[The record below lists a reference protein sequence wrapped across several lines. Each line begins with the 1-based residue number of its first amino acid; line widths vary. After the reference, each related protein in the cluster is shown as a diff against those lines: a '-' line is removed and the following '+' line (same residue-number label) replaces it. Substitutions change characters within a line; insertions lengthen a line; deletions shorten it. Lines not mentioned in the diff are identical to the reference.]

1 VPFVVNFLE
10 FILRAFVVQAKF
22 PESTNLESKIGNLKS
37 KMPPPL
43 LEIRNLSVDFNL
55 KRGVLAAV
63 RDLSFTLSEG
73 ETFGIVGE
81 TGCGKSVTALSILR
95 LVPTPPAKIIQ
106 GELLFEGEDL
116 LKKSPREMERIR
128 GRKISMIFQEP
139 MTSLNP
145 SLTVGTQ
152 IGECYQ
158 VHMGHSK
165 KVARDYTENV
175 LALVRLPAP
184 KTLADRYPHELS
196 GGMRQRVMIAM
207 ALACQPKL
215 LIADEPTTALDVTIQ
230 AQIIELLKELQEKF
244 KMALIFIS
252 HNLGVV
258 ARLCDRIG
266 VMYAG
271 SMVELAEKKTL
282 FTRPQHPYTI
292 ALLEA
297 IPRPQSRRD
306 SLKAIPGTICNLFDP
321 PPGCKF
327 HPRCSKAREICKT
340 EPPRLEEKIGKGLAA
355 CYFPGA

>member
-1 VPFVVNFLE
+1 
-10 FILRAFVVQAKF
+10 VQAKLN
-22 PESTNLESKIGNLKS
+22 SESKIS
-37 KMPPPL
+37 PPL
-43 LEIRNLSVDFNL
+43 LDVRNLAVEFQL
-55 KRGVLAAV
+55 KRGVLTAV
-63 RDLSFTLSEG
+63 RDLSFSLAEG

-95 LVPTPPAKIIQ
+95 LVPSPPGKISN

-116 LKKSPREMERIR
+116 LTKSSKEIEKIR

-145 SLTVGTQ
+145 SLTVGAQ
-152 IGECYQ
+152 IDECYR

-165 KVARDYTENV
+165 KVARDYTEHV
-175 LALVRLPAP
+175 LSLVRLPAP

-230 AQIIELLKELQEKF
+230 AQITELLKELQEKF

-271 SMVELAEKKTL
+271 TMVELAEKKTL
-282 FTRPQHPYTI
+282 FRRPQHPYTI
-292 ALLEA
+292 ALLDA
-297 IPRPQSRRD
+297 IPRPEMRRQ
-306 SLKAIPGTICNLFDP
+306 SLKAIPGAVCNLFEP
-321 PPGCKF
+321 PPGCRF
-327 HPRCSKAREICKT
+327 HPRCARAQNICHADA
-340 EPPRLEEKIGKGLAA
+340 PRFEVTAAGSFAA
-355 CYFPGA
+355 CHFPGAG

>member
-1 VPFVVNFLE
+1 M
-10 FILRAFVVQAKF
+10 
-22 PESTNLESKIGNLKS
+22 SG
-37 KMPPPL
+37 PL
-43 LEIRNLSVDFNL
+43 LEIKNLSVEFHL
-55 KRGVLAAV
+55 RRGVLTAV
-63 RDLSFTLSEG
+63 RDLSFSLSEG
-73 ETFGIVGE
+73 ETFGVVGE

-95 LVPTPPAKIIQ
+95 LLPTPPARIAQ
-106 GELLFEGEDL
+106 GELIFEGEDL
-116 LKKSPREMERIR
+116 LRKTAREMETIR

-152 IGECYQ
+152 IDECYQ
-158 VHMGHSK
+158 AHMGDSK
-165 KVARDYTENV
+165 KVSRGRTENV
-175 LALVRLPAP
+175 LAMVRLPAP
-184 KTLADRYPHELS
+184 KALANRYPHELS

-207 ALACQPKL
+207 ALACEPKL

-230 AQIIELLKELQEKF
+230 AQIIELLRELQEKF

-271 SMVELAEKKTL
+271 SIVEQAEKKVL

-292 ALLEA
+292 ALLNA
-297 IPRPQSRRD
+297 IPRPEMRD
-306 SLKAIPGTICNLFDP
+306 ESLHAITGTGCNLFDP

-327 HPRCSKAREICKT
+327 HPRCAKAQDICRA
-340 EPPRLEEKIGKGLAA
+340 EAPRLVEKFPGSWAA
-355 CYFPGA
+355 CHFPGA

>member
-1 VPFVVNFLE
+1 MA
-10 FILRAFVVQAKF
+10 R
-22 PESTNLESKIGNLKS
+22 
-37 KMPPPL
+37 PL
-43 LEIRNLSVDFNL
+43 LEINNLSVEFYL
-55 KRGVLAAV
+55 KRGVLSAV
-63 RDLSFTLSEG
+63 KDVSLAISEG

-95 LVPTPPAKIIQ
+95 LVPTPPARIAQ
-106 GELLFEGEDL
+106 GAMIFEGEDL
-116 LKKSPREMERIR
+116 LQKTTREMEKIR

-152 IGECYQ
+152 IDECYQ
-158 VHMGHSK
+158 VHMGYSK
-165 KVARDYTENV
+165 KIAREHTENV
-175 LALVRLPAP
+175 LAMVRLPAP
-184 KTLADRYPHELS
+184 NALADRYPHELS

-207 ALACQPKL
+207 ALACEPKL

-230 AQIIELLKELQEKF
+230 AQIIELLKELQEKL

-271 SMVELAEKKTL
+271 SMVERAEKKDL

-292 ALLEA
+292 ALLNA
-297 IPRPQSRRD
+297 IPRPELRD
-306 SLKAIPGTICNLFDP
+306 ESLHAIPGSVCNLFNP

-327 HPRCSKAREICKT
+327 HPRCAKAQDLCRT
-340 EPPRLEEKIGKGLAA
+340 EAPRLEEKFPMSWAS
-355 CYFPGA
+355 CHYPGA

>member
-1 VPFVVNFLE
+1 M
-10 FILRAFVVQAKF
+10 
-22 PESTNLESKIGNLKS
+22 GG
-37 KMPPPL
+37 PL
-43 LEIRNLSVDFNL
+43 LEIKNLSVDFHL
-55 KRGVLAAV
+55 RRGVLTAV
-63 RDLSFTLSEG
+63 RDLSLSISEG

-95 LVPTPPAKIIQ
+95 LVPTPPARIAQ
-106 GELLFEGEDL
+106 GELIFEGEDL
-116 LKKSPREMERIR
+116 LRKTPRDMEKIR

-145 SLTVGTQ
+145 SLTVGAQ

-158 VHMGHSK
+158 VHMSHSK
-165 KVARDYTENV
+165 KVARDFTEHV
-175 LALVRLPAP
+175 LQLVRLPSP
-184 KTLADRYPHELS
+184 HTLADRYPHELS

-207 ALACQPKL
+207 ALACEPKL

-230 AQIIELLKELQEKF
+230 AQIIELLKELQEKL

-271 SMVELAEKKTL
+271 SMVEQAEKKVL

-292 ALLEA
+292 ALLNA
-297 IPRPQSRRD
+297 IPRPELRNE
-306 SLKAIPGTICNLFDP
+306 SLHAIPGTVCDLFQP

-327 HPRCSKAREICKT
+327 HPRCAKAQEICRT
-340 EPPRLEEKIGKGLAA
+340 EVPRLEEKFTGSWAS
-355 CYFPGA
+355 CHFPGA

>member
-1 VPFVVNFLE
+1 
-10 FILRAFVVQAKF
+10 
-22 PESTNLESKIGNLKS
+22 
-37 KMPPPL
+37 MPL
-43 LEIRNLSVDFNL
+43 LEVKNLSVDFNL
-55 KRGVLAAV
+55 KRGALAAV
-63 RDLSFTLSEG
+63 RDLSFSLSES

-81 TGCGKSVTALSILR
+81 SGCGKSVTALSLLR
-95 LVPTPPAKIIQ
+95 LIPCPPGEIVSGEII
-106 GELLFEGEDL
+106 FEGADL
-116 LKKSPREMERIR
+116 LKKTAREMERIR

-145 SLTVGTQ
+145 ALTVGAQ
-152 IGECYQ
+152 IRECYQ

-165 KVARDYTENV
+165 KVAREFTEHV
-175 LALVRLPAP
+175 LALVRLPSP
-184 KTLADRYPHELS
+184 KSLADRYPHELS

-230 AQIIELLKELQEKF
+230 AQIIELLKELQEQL

-271 SMVELAEKKTL
+271 SMVELAEKKIL
-282 FTRPQHPYTI
+282 FTQPQHPYTI

-297 IPRPQSRRD
+297 IPRPDRREQP
-306 SLKAIPGTICNLFDP
+306 LKAIPGTVCNLFDP

-327 HPRCSKAREICKT
+327 HPRCSKAQEICQSAAPQLT
-340 EPPRLEEKIGKGLAA
+340 EKSSASLAA
-355 CYFPGA
+355 CYFPGG

>member
-1 VPFVVNFLE
+1 
-10 FILRAFVVQAKF
+10 
-22 PESTNLESKIGNLKS
+22 
-37 KMPPPL
+37 MPL
-43 LEIRNLSVDFNL
+43 LEVKNLSINFNL
-55 KRGVLAAV
+55 QRGVLPAV
-63 RDLSFTLSEG
+63 RDLSFSLSEG

-81 TGCGKSVTALSILR
+81 SGCGKSVTAFSLLR
-95 LVPTPPAKIIQ
+95 LIPSP
-106 GELLFEGEDL
+106 GEIAGGQLIFEGEDL
-116 LKKSPREMERIR
+116 LKRSAREMERIR

-145 SLTVGTQ
+145 SLTVGAQ
-152 IGECYQ
+152 IRECYQ

-165 KVARDYTENV
+165 KVAREFTEHV

-184 KTLADRYPHELS
+184 RALAERYPHELS

-207 ALACQPKL
+207 ALACEPKL

-230 AQIIELLKELQEKF
+230 AQIIDLLKELQQRL

-282 FTRPQHPYTI
+282 FAQPQHPYTL
-292 ALLEA
+292 ALLDA
-297 IPRPQSRRD
+297 IPRPEMRERP
-306 SLKAIPGTICNLFDP
+306 LNAIPGSVCNLFQP

-327 HPRCSKAREICKT
+327 HPRCSRAQDVCQT
-340 EPPRLEEKIGKGLAA
+340 LEPQLAEKSPASYAA

>member
-1 VPFVVNFLE
+1 
-10 FILRAFVVQAKF
+10 
-22 PESTNLESKIGNLKS
+22 
-37 KMPPPL
+37 
-43 LEIRNLSVDFNL
+43 
-55 KRGVLAAV
+55 
-63 RDLSFTLSEG
+63 
-73 ETFGIVGE
+73 
-81 TGCGKSVTALSILR
+81 
-95 LVPTPPAKIIQ
+95 
-106 GELLFEGEDL
+106 
-116 LKKSPREMERIR
+116 MEKIR
-128 GRKISMIFQEP
+128 GRRISMIFQEP

-145 SLTVGTQ
+145 SLTVGDQ
-152 IGECYQ
+152 IAECYR

-165 KVARDYTENV
+165 KIARELTEHTLN
-175 LALVRLPAP
+175 LVRLPSP

-230 AQIIELLKELQEKF
+230 AQILELLKELQEKL

-271 SMVELAEKKTL
+271 SMVELSDKKSL
-282 FTRPQHPYTI
+282 FTNPLHPYTR
-292 ALLEA
+292 ALLNA
-297 IPRPQSRRD
+297 IPRPELRHET
-306 SLKAIPGTICNLFDP
+306 LKAIPGTVCNLFDP

-327 HPRCSKAREICKT
+327 HPRCSKAKEICKT
-340 EPPRLEEKIGKGLAA
+340 EAPGLEPKSGKNLAA

>member
-1 VPFVVNFLE
+1 M
-10 FILRAFVVQAKF
+10 
-22 PESTNLESKIGNLKS
+22 GG
-37 KMPPPL
+37 PL
-43 LEIRNLSVDFNL
+43 LEIKNLSVDFHL
-55 KRGVLAAV
+55 RRGVLTAV
-63 RDLSFTLSEG
+63 RDLSLSISEG

-95 LVPTPPAKIIQ
+95 LVPTPPARIAQ
-106 GELLFEGEDL
+106 GELIFEGEDL
-116 LKKSPREMERIR
+116 LRKTARDMEKIR

-145 SLTVGTQ
+145 SLTVGAQ

-165 KVARDYTENV
+165 KVARDFTEHV
-175 LALVRLPAP
+175 LQLVRLPSP
-184 KTLADRYPHELS
+184 HTLADRYPHELS

-207 ALACQPKL
+207 ALACEPKL

-230 AQIIELLKELQEKF
+230 AQIIELLKELQEKL

-271 SMVELAEKKTL
+271 SMVEQAEKKVL

-292 ALLEA
+292 ALLNA
-297 IPRPQSRRD
+297 IPRPELRNE
-306 SLKAIPGTICNLFDP
+306 SLHAIPGTVCDLFQP

-327 HPRCSKAREICKT
+327 HPRCAKAQEICRT
-340 EPPRLEEKIGKGLAA
+340 EVPRLEEKFTGSWAS
-355 CYFPGA
+355 CHFPGA